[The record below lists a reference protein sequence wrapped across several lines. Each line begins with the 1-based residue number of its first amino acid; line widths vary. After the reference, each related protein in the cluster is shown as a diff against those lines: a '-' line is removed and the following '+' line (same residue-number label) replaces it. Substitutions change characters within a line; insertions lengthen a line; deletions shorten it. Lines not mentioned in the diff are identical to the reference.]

1 MVRPL
6 MRAKGWSNVVWSGAD
21 PVLMRNLWFI
31 AVSRRA
37 HFLHSKT
44 ARRIGTAGTPR
55 NDACPDR
62 AGCNWGSVHS
72 EESN

>member
-37 HFLHSKT
+37 HFLHSKLRDELEPLVHPEMT
-44 ARRIGTAGTPR
+44 LAQTELAAIG
-55 NDACPDR
+55 
-62 AGCNWGSVHS
+62 GSSQLRV
-72 EESN
+72 